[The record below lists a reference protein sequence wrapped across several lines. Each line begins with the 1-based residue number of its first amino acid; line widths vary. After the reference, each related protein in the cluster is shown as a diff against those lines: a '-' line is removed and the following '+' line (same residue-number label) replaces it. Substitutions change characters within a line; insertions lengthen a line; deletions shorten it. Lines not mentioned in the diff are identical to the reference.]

1 MRQEAA
7 AKRDPTQPVQ
17 DLDDS
22 DDMKLDSILIDIV
35 CQNIDTK
42 MSKGDPEYKIF
53 KENYHR
59 ILPYFTERLKHIP
72 DDLLHEIFSE
82 LDDRLEEIVSILN
95 KNLWEFCDLS
105 QFICKCLSQ
114 LNPLNVVEN
123 IESTKDSN
131 IFLLLTKTLAQIG
144 NKLLNFDPMQTE
156 IYFLEYTIDDLIEI
170 IEKNMFKRNEMMYL
184 FYCFV
189 SQTVNSHLR
198 VLMRLKDKIKNKD
211 VYYYCIS
218 KLLKFENESETEGL
232 DPDLYNF
239 YIQSASLGLMSTSP
253 ITKTKCI
260 SILSYLSNTN
270 AELITTL
277 LPRIEPLVFDSYW
290 ELQGQILILCG
301 NCLHQFNNFGEDNY
315 QDTLSG
321 LQEAK
326 NIKGTHFGLNN
337 GNEASL
343 ENSDNKGQIH
353 YKNVSGSKSDQLH
366 SNLNGK
372 LPSEKNSPRSHHK
385 NNNQQ
390 NEEENGMKRP
400 REVEE
405 EQKSAFKEERK
416 INSPTHIKNENA
428 DDQLGTTSQ
437 QETILRLSEEYTPLL
452 FGMIEAIFKVSAPK
466 ATLKIGLI
474 YLAKILHYYPEF
486 TDLYLQILL
495 SVPDAIRTSV
505 VEWEPLM
512 GTEDEVYVS
521 GWATDRYLTFG
532 APLEWNPLYVAQSLE
547 RHIKD
552 KGIESIEWQ
561 HLEIFEAWL
570 KLEFEQEDIERWLE
584 IFNSLKSFFFISLCS
599 REFSNTTIEILKK
612 IYTNP
617 QMQEKFISESKS
629 IFVKIMKLIY
639 QPDVD
644 IEWQQNIREFLD
656 YLHNCEESTPE
667 LKKMVYDVIKKFA
680 DNNKEAFQNSN
691 LIDLTVNVVD
701 IKRGIIFKQ

>member
-7 AKRDPTQPVQ
+7 VKRDPTQPVQ

-105 QFICKCLSQ
+105 QFIWKCLSQ

-123 IESTKDSN
+123 IESSKSNN
-131 IFLLLTKTLAQIG
+131 IFLLLTKTLAKIG

-170 IEKNMFKRNEMMYL
+170 IEKNTFKRNEMMYL

-218 KLLKFENESETEGL
+218 KLIKFESESETEGL

-253 ITKTKCI
+253 ITKTKCV
-260 SILSYLSNTN
+260 SILSHLSNTN
-270 AELITTL
+270 AELITAL

-290 ELQGQILILCG
+290 ELQGQILILWG

-315 QDTLSG
+315 QDMENYA
-321 LQEAK
+321 QD
-326 NIKGTHFGLNN
+326 NN
-337 GNEASL
+337 EQH
-343 ENSDNKGQIH
+343 EED
-353 YKNVSGSKSDQLH
+353 
-366 SNLNGK
+366 
-372 LPSEKNSPRSHHK
+372 EM
-385 NNNQQ
+385 
-390 NEEENGMKRP
+390 EEENKRG
-400 REVEE
+400 EVEE
-405 EQKSAFKEERK
+405 EQKSSRREERK
-416 INSPTHIKNENA
+416 TDSPNKNENMEE
-428 DDQLGTTSQ
+428 QLGTTSY
-437 QETILRLSEEYTPLL
+437 QETILRLSEKFTPLL
-452 FGMIEAIFKVSAPK
+452 FRMIEAIFKVSAPK

-505 VEWEPLM
+505 VECEPLM

-521 GWATDRYLTFG
+521 GWATDKYLTFG

-552 KGIESIEWQ
+552 KEIESIEWP

-570 KLEFEQEDIERWLE
+570 KLEFEQEDIEKWLE

-617 QMQEKFISESKS
+617 QMQQKFITESKS

-680 DNNKEAFQNSN
+680 DHNKEAFQSSN

-701 IKRGIIFKQ
+701 IKRGIIFNQK